1 MRFTTV
7 VGKFGLAAGICGLA
21 GVAQA
26 GSITPSSFTTTMNV
40 GDTVVV
46 NKRVQTDPGGASKV
60 DVFFLT
66 DDTGSMF
73 GVIGNVKT
81 AAGALLGA
89 LQMRI
94 ADVAFGVGSY
104 DGDPIEGVPRGSPP
118 AANLTAAYSRQS
130 AITTSA
136 ATAQAAINTW
146 AAGGGGDGP
155 EANFY
160 ALHQIATSGGPTN
173 GAPATDPGIGTGL
186 ATGWR
191 SGAARVVVWFGDI
204 VSHQETV
211 DLAEVIDA
219 LTDNN
224 VIVVAMN
231 NSGNNTGI
239 DGSNQA
245 DDIVAATGGVQI
257 FNFASVPAGDVAD
270 AIVDAIGTVTEELDL
285 TLEVEGGAP
294 AGLDISFACVDAAG
308 CDNVPGGEARD
319 FTMTISALA
328 DGLYPFTVVAPGV
341 AGATET
347 DLVCVGGTSPE
358 ACVITPMPEPGSL
371 LLIGLALAGV
381 WAVRRSRRRT

>member
-1 MRFTTV
+1 MRFKAV
-7 VGKFGLAAGICGLA
+7 AVKLGLAAGICGLA

-73 GVIGNVKT
+73 GVIGNVKS
-81 AAGALLGA
+81 AASALLSE
-89 LQMRI
+89 LQTRY
-94 ADVAFGVGSY
+94 ADIGFGVGSY
-104 DGDPIEGVPRGSPP
+104 DGDPIEGNPRGSPP

-130 AITTSA
+130 MVTTNA

-173 GAPATDPGIGTGL
+173 GVPAATDPGLGTGL

-191 SGAARVVVWFGDI
+191 DGAVRVVVWFGDI
-204 VSHQETV
+204 ISHQETV
-211 DLAEVIDA
+211 DLAEVIGA

-231 NSGNNTGI
+231 NVGNNSGI

-257 FNFASVPAGDVAD
+257 FNFASVPADDVAD
-270 AIVDAIGTVTEELDL
+270 AIVAAIGDVTETLDL
-285 TLEVEGGAP
+285 TLQVAGGVP
-294 AGLDISFACVDAAG
+294 PGLDISFACVDAAG
-308 CDNVPGGEARD
+308 CDDVAGGEARD
-319 FTMTISALA
+319 FTMTITALA
-328 DGLYPFTVVAPGV
+328 NGLYSYTVISPGV
-341 AGATET
+341 AGATES
-347 DLVCVGGTSPE
+347 DRICVGGTAEDCIP
-358 ACVITPMPEPGSL
+358 TPEPGSL
-371 LLIGLALAGV
+371 LLIGLALAGFV
-381 WAVRRSRRRT
+381 VVRRSRQSV